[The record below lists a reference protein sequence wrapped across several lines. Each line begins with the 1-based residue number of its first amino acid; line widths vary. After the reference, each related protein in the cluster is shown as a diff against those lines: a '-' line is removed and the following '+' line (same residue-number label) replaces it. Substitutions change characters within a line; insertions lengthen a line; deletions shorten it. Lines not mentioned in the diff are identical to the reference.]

1 MHVRIQTLRQTGR
14 QEREVSGVCLHHN
27 KQNVLCF
34 QRTLLP
40 FLGEKNFNSVVIS
53 LETDNPIS
61 KILKETQFNLFKK
74 NNHKLLTN
82 DLEIFAKAPAKYPV
96 NSILA
101 KEPILLSND
110 TNSVAYAIFTF
121 AL

>member
-1 MHVRIQTLRQTGR
+1 MLVLRARGQEGCLSQGAVSPAEQFSTHVRIQTPRQTGR

-61 KILKETQFNLFKK
+61 KILKETLLWNIENQENRPFFLRMHHQFPL
-74 NNHKLLTN
+74 
-82 DLEIFAKAPAKYPV
+82 
-96 NSILA
+96 IL
-101 KEPILLSND
+101 
-110 TNSVAYAIFTF
+110 
-121 AL
+121 